1 MSLCDAVTPAGLDL
15 DRLGPDGLAALLGR
29 PLRAVPGL
37 AAQLEERLAGRRVL
51 ITGAAGSIGTALA
64 ARLCA
69 LPELELTLLDHHED
83 SLFDLQQRLDRIPGR
98 RAAVHY
104 VLADLR
110 SAGKLGRVLGQA
122 RPEVILHLAARKH
135 VPLAEL
141 EPDEAVTV
149 NVLATVHLARMAA
162 ELGTGALVFPSTDK
176 AVNPPSTYGMTK
188 RLAEAALLALESE
201 SALRIAV
208 VRFVNVLGTQGSV
221 LQTFARQIAAGD
233 PLTITDPQMTRYWMT
248 MDEAVTLLL
257 LAAISPQLRGL
268 VAPDLGEPLPVVE
281 IGRRLWRLAGRAG
294 EPPQRITG
302 PRPGEKPFEEL
313 RYPFEAP
320 AIVQL
325 PELTLPWVQRL
336 ACTGTGLPW
345 TWWEAEF
352 EALET
357 LACEGAA
364 AALRRQVAALVAQA
378 NHAFAQAHAASS
390 AAL

>member
-1 MSLCDAVTPAGLDL
+1 MSLRDAFTPAGLDL
-15 DRLGPDGLAALLGR
+15 DRLGPDSLAALLGR
-29 PLRAVPGL
+29 PLRAAPGL
-37 AAQLEERLAGRRVL
+37 AARLQGCFAGRRVL
-51 ITGAAGSIGTALA
+51 ITGAAGSIGAALA
-64 ARLCA
+64 AHLCV

-83 SLFDLQQRLDRIPGR
+83 SLFDLQQCLDHLPRR
-98 RAAVHY
+98 RAAVRY

-110 SAGKLGRVLGQA
+110 SAGKLRRVLRQA
-122 RPEVILHLAARKH
+122 RPEVVLHLAARKH

-149 NVLATVHLARMAA
+149 NVLATAHLARMAA
-162 ELGTGALVFPSTDK
+162 ECGAGVLVFPSTDK

-201 SALRIAV
+201 TALRIAV

-221 LQTFARQIAAGD
+221 LQTFARQIAMGG

-257 LAAISPQLRGL
+257 LAAISPQLHGL
-268 VAPDLGEPLPVVE
+268 VAPDLGEPLAVVE
-281 IGRRLWRLAGRAG
+281 IGRRLWRLAGHTG

-313 RYPFEAP
+313 HYPFETPDTVAL
-320 AIVQL
+320 A
-325 PELTLPWVQRL
+325 ELTQPWVQRL
-336 ACTGTGLPW
+336 ACAGAGLPW
-345 TWWEAEF
+345 RRWEAEL
-352 EALET
+352 EVLET

-364 AALRRQVAALVAQA
+364 TALRPRVAALVAQA
-378 NHAFAQAHAASS
+378 NHAFAQARTASS
-390 AAL
+390 A